1 MNSFNDQ
8 DKFLNICQNGS
19 PEDLQHWIDQNPR
32 FRINQANHAAGDTG
46 LHMAALSEDCSRYLD
61 IEFKFISDLILTN
74 CIFRAKVELLIR
86 NGANPLV
93 RNDACETPAHNA
105 AIAGNL
111 ETLKLL
117 VDKG

>member
-32 FRINQANHAAGDTG
+32 FRINQANHAAGNTG

-105 AIAGNL
+105 AVAGNL

>member
-1 MNSFNDQ
+1 M
-8 DKFLNICQNGS
+8 G
-19 PEDLQHWIDQNPR
+19 
-32 FRINQANHAAGDTG
+32 FRKWDAGKV
-46 LHMAALSEDCSRYLD
+46 
-61 IEFKFISDLILTN
+61 IN

-117 VDKG
+117 VDKGLSPYKIKISG

>member
-1 MNSFNDQ
+1 MNNNNKKVHDRVQ
-8 DKFLNICQNGS
+8 IKK
-19 PEDLQHWIDQNPR
+19 
-32 FRINQANHAAGDTG
+32 
-46 LHMAALSEDCSRYLD
+46 LSDRHL
-61 IEFKFISDLILTN
+61 FKLSTQCVLTN

>member
-61 IEFKFISDLILTN
+61 IEFKFISDLI
-74 CIFRAKVELLIR
+74 
-86 NGANPLV
+86 
-93 RNDACETPAHNA
+93 
-105 AIAGNL
+105 
-111 ETLKLL
+111 
-117 VDKG
+117 